1 MPPYFFPIT
10 NMRDLTKKKK
20 SHIRKK
26 TTGEPVDGIL
36 SVLSSFLNSKF
47 SQFYIFIYFGVK
59 MV

>member
-10 NMRDLTKKKK
+10 NMRDLTKKKITYK
-20 SHIRKK
+20 KK